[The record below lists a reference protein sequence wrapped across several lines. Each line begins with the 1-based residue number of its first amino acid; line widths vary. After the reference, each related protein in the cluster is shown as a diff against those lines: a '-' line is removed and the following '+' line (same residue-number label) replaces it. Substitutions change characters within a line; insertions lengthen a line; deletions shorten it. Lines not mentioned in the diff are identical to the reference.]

1 MAVNMGGF
9 EEFILD
15 LGQFD
20 SRLSFE
26 SGMLLDVDAHGA
38 YGIDCSEGKGEGGRY
53 SVKRKRDKGTFE
65 AEQNG
70 ENHSCKQQT
79 ESYGQLIVFGDSRSK
94 RTACGR
100 LPKFVQR
107 HRDREMK
114 DWQL

>member
-9 EEFILD
+9 EEFILS

-20 SRLSFE
+20 SRSSFE

-38 YGIDCSEGKGEGGRY
+38 YGVDCSKAKGEGGRY
-53 SVKRKRDKGTFE
+53 SVKRKRDKGTVE

-70 ENHSCKQQT
+70 ENHSCEQQS
-79 ESYGQLIVFGDSRSK
+79 ESYGQLVVFGDSRSK

-107 HRDREMK
+107 H
-114 DWQL
+114 

>member
-26 SGMLLDVDAHGA
+26 GGMLLDVNAHAA
-38 YGIDCSEGKGEGGRY
+38 YGIDGSEGKGEGGRY
-53 SVKRKRDKGTFE
+53 SVKRKRDEGTVE

-70 ENHSCKQQT
+70 ENHTCK
-79 ESYGQLIVFGDSRSK
+79 
-94 RTACGR
+94 
-100 LPKFVQR
+100 
-107 HRDREMK
+107 
-114 DWQL
+114 